1 MRQGD
6 LAPYMTWAKQR
17 TPPRYD
23 LAGSNLLACTQADLP
38 VTNLIE
44 PNGPNND
51 GWMPLL
57 EAIAHRYGVAPDQVA
72 TAGGCSGA
80 NFLAFA
86 ALLEPGDEVLVE
98 RPGYDPLLG
107 ALRLLGARVLRFE
120 RRREDRWGVDP
131 DRVRAMLSP
140 RTKLVVIT
148 SPHNPTGVVVMPEV
162 IDRIAGDAAAVGA
175 HLLVDEVYL
184 DSVYNDTPAPAATR
198 HERAISTNSLTK
210 SYGLPG
216 LRAGWILANRDVT
229 RAARRVRDVVDVC
242 GAFPP
247 EHLATMA
254 FQRLDALAARARGI
268 IQPNAERVNRFLSSR
283 PEMEW
288 VPPDGGT
295 IVFPRIRGVEDTR
308 ALAAMLMDRFRTAV
322 VPGAFFDA
330 PEHIRIA
337 FGADPATVSA
347 GLEALGQALDA
358 IH

>member
-6 LAPYMTWAKQR
+6 LAPYMTWAKHR

-38 VTNLIE
+38 VSGPIE
-44 PNGPNND
+44 PNGANND
-51 GWMPLL
+51 GWMPLV
-57 EAIAHRYGVAPDQVA
+57 EAIASRYGVAPDQVA

-86 ALLEPGDEVLVE
+86 ALVEPGDEVVVE
-98 RPGYDPLLG
+98 RPAYDPILG
-107 ALRLLGARVLRFE
+107 ALKLLGTRLIRFD
-120 RRREDRWGVDP
+120 RRWEDRWEVDP
-131 DRVRAMLSP
+131 DRVRSLLSP

-148 SPHNPTGVVVMPEV
+148 SPHNPTGVVVTTGV
-162 IDRIAGDAAAVGA
+162 IDRLAADAAAVGA
-175 HLLVDEVYL
+175 YLLVDEVYL
-184 DSVYNDTPAPAATR
+184 DSVYADRPAPAATR
-198 HERAISTNSLTK
+198 HAAAISTNSLTK

-216 LRAGWILANRDVT
+216 LRAGWVLANPQVA

-247 EHLATMA
+247 EQLATAA
-254 FQRLDALAARARGI
+254 FQRLDALALRARGI
-268 IQPNAERVNRFLSSR
+268 IQPNAECVTRFLASR
-283 PEMEW
+283 PELEW
-288 VPPDGGT
+288 VPPGGGT

-308 ALAAMLMDRFRTAV
+308 ELATKLMDRYQTAV

-347 GLEALGQALDA
+347 GLVALGHALDA
-358 IH
+358 TH